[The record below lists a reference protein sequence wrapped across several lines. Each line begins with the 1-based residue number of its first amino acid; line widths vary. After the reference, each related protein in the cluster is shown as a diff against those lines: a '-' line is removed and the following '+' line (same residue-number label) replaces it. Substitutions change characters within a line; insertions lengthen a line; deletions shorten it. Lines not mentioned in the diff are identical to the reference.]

1 MYFYLFHPFI
11 LDIDLLPTREYTDP
25 VCHTSSEACLA
36 VWEELEKE
44 RYERLEL
51 ARRERDQ
58 IIIENYREKKK
69 KDTRPNSSSRKRKD
83 EISGLVRSDSSPNL
97 FATVSAKPKTR
108 SLAARPGSTR
118 EHRTL
123 SPNFSLTGTLMSR
136 KGR

>member
-1 MYFYLFHPFI
+1 M
-11 LDIDLLPTREYTDP
+11 
-25 VCHTSSEACLA
+25 
-36 VWEELEKE
+36 WEELEKE
-44 RYERLEL
+44 RCERLEL

-69 KDTRPNSSSRKRKD
+69 KETRSNSSVRRRKD
-83 EISGLVRSDSSPNL
+83 ESSGLVRSDSSPNL
-97 FATVSAKPKTR
+97 IATVSAKPNTR
-108 SLAARPGSTR
+108 SLTRPGSIR